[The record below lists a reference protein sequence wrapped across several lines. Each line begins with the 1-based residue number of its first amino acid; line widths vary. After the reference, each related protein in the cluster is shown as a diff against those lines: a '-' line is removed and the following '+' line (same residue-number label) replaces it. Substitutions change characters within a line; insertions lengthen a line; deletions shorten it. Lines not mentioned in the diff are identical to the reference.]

1 MDRIGRIG
9 DFPNTFA
16 QQGWQCP
23 ICGRVYSPTTA
34 MCFYCGNQKTVLSTG
49 AIIENNPYAPYGKV
63 VLNEFETT
71 SKKE

>member
-1 MDRIGRIG
+1 MDRVFRVG

-34 MCFYCGNQKTVLSTG
+34 MCFYCGNQKTVLTTEKTYK
-49 AIIENNPYAPYGKV
+49 IDYAPDHG
-63 VLNEFETT
+63 TT
-71 SKKE
+71 SGIDYTKLNI

>member
-9 DFPNTFA
+9 DFPNSFP

-34 MCFYCGNQKTVLSTG
+34 MCFYCGHTKIVSTTG
-49 AIIENNPYAPYGKV
+49 KAYKIDYAPDP
-63 VLNEFETT
+63 ETT
-71 SKKE
+71 SGINYTKLNT